1 MESFC
6 PLELGSQMIIHPIQM
21 LAVGEFLEKHGASD
35 GIMDTFKA
43 ICEALVEGQKPT
55 TNKQSTPCTWK
66 CACGQDVVGD
76 YCRCG
81 AYRCDL

>member
-1 MESFC
+1 MTESEMYRVAGEILSGSC
-6 PLELGSQMIIHPIQM
+6 VDGLAPYKVQQIAARIVSALEQAESGRP
-21 LAVGEFLEKHGASD
+21 A
-35 GIMDTFKA
+35 
-43 ICEALVEGQKPT
+43 P
-55 TNKQSTPCTWK
+55 NKQSTPRTWK

>member
-1 MESFC
+1 MKYTVKQLIERLDTEIEMVCCDSARSDWQT
-6 PLELGSQMIIHPIQM
+6 LKTAV
-21 LAVGEFLEKHGASD
+21 LAQQ
-35 GIMDTFKA
+35 TN
-43 ICEALVEGQKPT
+43 
-55 TNKQSTPCTWK
+55 NKQSTPCTWK